1 MSVVLLLYIREAGS
15 ISSLDNLEWID
26 AIAVLDCSKSMFSD
40 LKDWAAKNGKK
51 LVYKTD
57 SYSSYEKGKN
67 RLFSLARKKLKNLTW
82 YLLWDLGDECKIVND
97 KWSLDANIDAY
108 RIPHFTSE
116 MVYREHKLVKS
127 IINWTYRGIR
137 LDIEDYKDT
146 DAFFINIYQPYDKRL
161 SQEPNLSPLERAL
174 LLKDS
179 KEFTEAYSIFKKIDT
194 LSAPDNYHISM
205 GMAECC
211 LNTSKTKEALYHLH
225 RAYEFET
232 RAEPLVKLGEI
243 YMNKKEWHIAF
254 LYLEKAID
262 IPMPQSVMP
271 VNYRI
276 YDYRRWHVMGIIAYY
291 CCKYDIGRIA
301 CKNAIETS
309 ITEDEK
315 STNKN
320 NLSYYK

>member
-1 MSVVLLLYIREAGS
+1 
-15 ISSLDNLEWID
+15 
-26 AIAVLDCSKSMFSD
+26 
-40 LKDWAAKNGKK
+40 
-51 LVYKTD
+51 
-57 SYSSYEKGKN
+57 
-67 RLFSLARKKLKNLTW
+67 
-82 YLLWDLGDECKIVND
+82 
-97 KWSLDANIDAY
+97 
-108 RIPHFTSE
+108 
-116 MVYREHKLVKS
+116 
-127 IINWTYRGIR
+127 
-137 LDIEDYKDT
+137 
-146 DAFFINIYQPYDKRL
+146 
-161 SQEPNLSPLERAL
+161 
-174 LLKDS
+174 
-179 KEFTEAYSIFKKIDT
+179 
-194 LSAPDNYHISM
+194 
-205 GMAECC
+205 MA
-211 LNTSKTKEALYHLH
+211 H
-225 RAYEFET
+225 EFET

-276 YDYRRWHVMGIIAYY
+276 YDYRRWHIMGIIAYY